1 MKGIVFSVVGSLD
14 PSHLLNTLRVSM
26 QITSPAKLDS
36 LTVESCTPPSFI
48 NVDKDR
54 NCSSFDR
61 VPNYGIGRII
71 GPITLRIHHIL
82 PVSAWTNPWNGN
94 LSVQTKQTV
103 TMLND
108 GLFSARVMLAG
119 LHIRQCADE
128 AEQDHDLCR
137 PLHTMFLVASFP
149 GWERQTE
156 SV

>member
-82 PVSAWTNPWNGN
+82 PVSAWTNPW
-94 LSVQTKQTV
+94 KY
-103 TMLND
+103 
-108 GLFSARVMLAG
+108 FSANKANSNKGHYRDFFQPESCWQGSTSDSAWMRLSKIMSYV
-119 LHIRQCADE
+119 
-128 AEQDHDLCR
+128 DHCT
-137 PLHTMFLVASFP
+137 PCS
-149 GWERQTE
+149 
-156 SV
+156 